1 MVRGATSRPSRSN
14 NGSLPPG
21 SNSPRSKYRRCGS
34 VGRSVAAISS
44 CSSLTGSIL
53 AVIRMLGG
61 RITKDALPE
70 GGARRLAPDGVV
82 KIALTDDPADNHG
95 QLVSNL
101 RLLTITRVNDD

>member
-1 MVRGATSRPSRSN
+1 
-14 NGSLPPG
+14 
-21 SNSPRSKYRRCGS
+21 
-34 VGRSVAAISS
+34 
-44 CSSLTGSIL
+44 
-53 AVIRMLGG
+53 MLGG

-70 GGARRLAPDGVV
+70 GGARRLVPDGVV